1 MSRAKILIVGNQE
14 IDSGEIEV
22 ILTELGYYISGISND
37 EKKISE
43 MIHDHRP
50 DVVLIES
57 DPKMNDSLRKMGNH
71 IEAQYGIPVIN
82 IYNETDY
89 DNIQLGEVNDLWR
102 FIKNPHDEKELFTT
116 IELARYQFGLEKR
129 LKKKEQWFSTTLR
142 SIGDAIIVTDT
153 RGRITFMNSV
163 AERLTGWKLREAVG
177 LELTRVFRI
186 INEESREPVSNPVEK
201 VLQHGSIEGIAN
213 HTVLITKDESE
224 ISIDNNASPV
234 RDEQGK
240 LIGVVLV
247 FRDVA
252 DRRRAE
258 KERERSLSLHRTI
271 LESTADGIL
280 VVDVEGKVVSYNEK
294 FSELWN
300 ISDEVL
306 EKRNDK
312 VLLDFVLSQFQNP
325 NQFLEKIEELYKNGE
340 SESFD
345 VLEFKDGRVFER
357 FSKPQRLGDEIVGRV
372 WSFRDI
378 TNSKRAEA
386 QLRKSEEKF
395 RSLFEDSKD
404 AIYISTPDG
413 KIVDINRA
421 GVELFGYDSK
431 EELLKSDIV
440 KDLYVNPEE
449 RKKLKQQ
456 LESAGYVK
464 DLEVVLKMKD
474 GNKIIVQITATVERD
489 DNGNIISYRGILRN
503 VTEKKES
510 EKRLKEYMRE
520 LKSAKNKAETQ
531 AKKLN
536 TQTIEL
542 IQARESALEASRL
555 KSEFVAN
562 MSHEIRTPLNGII
575 GMTGMLKDTQ
585 CTPEQNEYIDIIH
598 KSSESLLTIVNNILD
613 FSKIEAGK
621 LSLECEEFDVRLVV
635 EEALELLA
643 HKAFEKGIEV
653 GCLVYAEVPA
663 MVKGD
668 VGRLHQILTNLV
680 GNAVK
685 FTEEGEVIVRVSVER
700 ETDSNVRLLFT
711 VNDTG
716 IGISEENRQKLFQPF
731 TQADG
736 SSTRK
741 YGGTGLGLVIAK
753 QLVEMMNG
761 KIGVESEPGKG
772 STFWF
777 SAEFEIQKNKPEPE
791 LMPLEELDGLRV
803 LTVDDNETNREII
816 HYQVTSWGMRNTKAG
831 NAAEAFQFLRQAV
844 EENDPYDLIILDMQ
858 MPEMDGIQLA
868 RLIKANGEF
877 PDVRIIMLTSIGN
890 QMIENIKQA
899 GIEKFLTKPV
909 RQSELYNCIT
919 MVLGKPLQLEKDQGS
934 KSIKTFVNKRK
945 LNKNRMRILVVEDN
959 PNNQKVAALM
969 IRKLGHRPDIAC
981 NGKEAVDILKY
992 IKYDMILM
1000 DCHMPVMDGF
1010 EATSEIRKREKE
1022 KKYNR
1027 TLIVAMT
1034 ANALKGDR
1042 EKCIAE
1048 GMDDYISKPV
1058 RIDVLENII
1067 QKWKYSGEG
1076 RKKTGEDRNNDD
1088 IVIDK
1093 RRLEEIRELSD
1104 GDDHDLLG
1112 EMIETFIEDSARK
1125 MKNLKESITNEDP
1138 KEIREIGHFLKG
1150 SCSNLGLISM
1160 TNICSEIENLGKAG
1174 SIAGADKLMHIL
1186 ENEFKKVRAILESKY
1201 ISKGLLID
1209 ESAHN

>member
-1 MSRAKILIVGNQE
+1 MSRAKIFIIGHKE
-14 IDSGEIEV
+14 DASDSIKP
-22 ILTELGYYISGISND
+22 ILMELGYTFAGTSDD
-37 EKKISE
+37 EREILE
-43 MIHDHRP
+43 LIRNRRP
-50 DVVLIES
+50 DAVLVAP
-57 DPKMNDSLRKMGNH
+57 DLTLNGSLRLMGKQ
-71 IEAQYGIPVIN
+71 IEDNYGIPVIY
-82 IYNETDY
+82 IQGEEGY
-89 DNIQLGEVNDLWR
+89 DNFQSGEVNDVWR
-102 FIKNPHDEKELFTT
+102 FIKNPYDEKELFTT
-116 IELARYQFGLEKR
+116 IELARYQ
-129 LKKKEQWFSTTLR
+129 S
-142 SIGDAIIVTDT
+142 
-153 RGRITFMNSV
+153 
-163 AERLTGWKLREAVG
+163 
-177 LELTRVFRI
+177 
-186 INEESREPVSNPVEK
+186 
-201 VLQHGSIEGIAN
+201 
-213 HTVLITKDESE
+213 
-224 ISIDNNASPV
+224 
-234 RDEQGK
+234 
-240 LIGVVLV
+240 
-247 FRDVA
+247 
-252 DRRRAE
+252 E
-258 KERERSLSLHRTI
+258 KERERSLSLYRTI

-280 VVDVEGKVVSYNEK
+280 VVDVEGKVVSYNKK
-294 FSELWN
+294 FRELWN
-300 ISDEVL
+300 IPDEVV
-306 EKRNDK
+306 ETRDDRK
-312 VLLDFVLSQFQNP
+312 LLGYVISQLQNP
-325 NQFLEKIEELYKNGE
+325 DQFLEKIEELYKNGE

-345 VLEFKDGRVFER
+345 LIEFKDGRVFER

-413 KIVDINRA
+413 KMVDINQA

-431 EELLKSDIV
+431 KELLKSDIV

-464 DLEVVLKMKD
+464 DLEVALKMKD

-489 DNGNIISYRGILRN
+489 DDGTIISYRGILRN
-503 VTEKKES
+503 VTDKKES

-520 LKSAKNKAETQ
+520 LKSAKNKAEKQ

-536 TQTIEL
+536 AQTIEL
-542 IQARESALEASRL
+542 VQARESALEASRL

-575 GMTGMLKDTQ
+575 GMTGMLNDTQ

-653 GCLVYAEVPA
+653 GCLVYAEVPTR
-663 MVKGD
+663 VKGD

-700 ETDSNVRLLFT
+700 ETDSKVRLLFT

-777 SAEFEIQKNKPEPE
+777 SAEFEIQRKKPEPE
-791 LMPLEELDGLRV
+791 LIPLEELDGLRV

-816 HYQVTSWGMRNTKAG
+816 HYQVTSWGMRNTKAK
-831 NAAEAFQFLRQAV
+831 NATEALQFLRQAV

-877 PDVRIIMLTSIGN
+877 PDVRIIMLTSIGH

-899 GIEKFLTKPV
+899 GIEKSLTKPV

-919 MVLGKPLQLEKDQGS
+919 VVLGKSLQLKEFQGS
-934 KSIKTFVNKRK
+934 KTIQTFANKRK
-945 LNKNRMRILVVEDN
+945 LKKDRMRILVVEDN

-981 NGKEAVDILKY
+981 NGKEAIDILKY

-1000 DCHMPVMDGF
+1000 DCHMPEMDGF
-1010 EATSEIRKREKE
+1010 EATSEIRQREKE
-1022 KKYNR
+1022 KKYDR
-1027 TLIVAMT
+1027 ALIVAMT
-1034 ANALKGDR
+1034 ANALQGDR
-1042 EKCIAE
+1042 EKCIAT
-1048 GMDDYISKPV
+1048 GMNDYIAKPV

-1067 QKWKYSGEG
+1067 EKWKQSGEG
-1076 RKKTGEDRNNDD
+1076 RKQIGKDRNNDNL
-1088 IVIDK
+1088 VIDR
-1093 RRLEEIRELSD
+1093 RRLEEIRELSED
-1104 GDDHDLLG
+1104 DDHDLFG
-1112 EMIETFIEDSARK
+1112 EMIQTFIKDSHRK
-1125 MKNLKESITNEDP
+1125 MNELKESIKSGDS
-1138 KEIREIGHFLKG
+1138 KKLREIGHFLKG
-1150 SCSNLGLISM
+1150 SCSNLGIITM
-1160 TNICSEIENLGKAG
+1160 ANICSDIENLGKAG
-1174 SIAGADKLMHIL
+1174 KIAGAVELFQML
-1186 ENEFKKVRAILESKY
+1186 EREFKKVRNILESKY
-1201 ISKGLLID
+1201 MTKGIVID
-1209 ESAHN
+1209 ESAHNR